1 MQRNMEQP
9 EKIFQN
15 LFTEGYILREKGK
28 STGKQVTFPKAKEKY
43 AEYLLQK
50 NWQEICGEHLA
61 KYCCVQKIEG
71 NSLVVSVANSLLANE
86 LFMMKALFLKKINS
100 KLAGYANIK
109 KVNFQVSSK
118 IKNQLQDF
126 KDVEAAKEELITYNK
141 PCAKCG
147 VIVQSNNDLCD
158 VCTREEK
165 NILKYKISELLKVQ
179 PWLKFEECQT
189 YYKCDRLL
197 FNAVKDNLQN
207 IYFEKVRLNSA
218 DEFDCQMAV
227 MFLTGKGPE
236 EIDEKIYE
244 NSLAYLRRNKSVLT
258 SGIRLHGKKQ

>member
-15 LFTEGYILREKGK
+15 LFTEGYIIREKGK

-126 KDVEAAKEELITYNK
+126 KDVEAEKEELITYNK

>member
-1 MQRNMEQP
+1 MQRQIEEP
-9 EKIFQN
+9 GKIFQN
-15 LFTEGYILREKGK
+15 LFTSGFILREKGI
-28 STGKQVTFPKAKEKY
+28 STGKKVTFPKAKEKY
-43 AEYLLQK
+43 FEYLLQK

-71 NSLVVSVANSLLANE
+71 SSLVISVANSLLANE
-86 LFMMKALFLKKINS
+86 LFMMKTLFLKKINS

-109 KVNFQVSSK
+109 KINFQVSSK

-126 KDVEAAKEELITYNK
+126 KEDEAENKELITYNK

-147 VIVQSNNDLCD
+147 VIVQSNNNLCD
-158 VCTREEK
+158 VCAREEK
-165 NILKYKISELLKVQ
+165 NILKYKIAELLKVQ

-189 YYKCDRLL
+189 YYECDRLF

-207 IYFEKVRLNSA
+207 IYFEKVRLNTA

-227 MFLTGKGPE
+227 MFLTGKAPE

-244 NSLAYLRRNKSVLT
+244 NSLAYLRRNGRVLT

>member
-15 LFTEGYILREKGK
+15 LFTEGYIIREKGK

-126 KDVEAAKEELITYNK
+126 KDVEAEKEELVTYNK

-147 VIVQSNNDLCD
+147 VIVQSNNNLCD

-244 NSLAYLRRNKSVLT
+244 NSLAYLRRNRSVLT

>member
-1 MQRNMEQP
+1 MEQP

-15 LFTEGYILREKGK
+15 LFTEGYIIREKGK

-100 KLAGYANIK
+100 KLTGYANIK

-126 KDVEAAKEELITYNK
+126 KDAEAEKEELITYNK
-141 PCAKCG
+141 PCVKCG

-218 DEFDCQMAV
+218 DEFDSQMAV

>member
-15 LFTEGYILREKGK
+15 LFTEGYIIREKGK

-100 KLAGYANIK
+100 KLTGYANIK

-118 IKNQLQDF
+118 IKKQLQDF
-126 KDVEAAKEELITYNK
+126 KDIEAEKEELITYNK
-141 PCAKCG
+141 PCTKCG

-244 NSLAYLRRNKSVLT
+244 NSLAYLRRNRSVLT

>member
-100 KLAGYANIK
+100 KLTGYANIK

-118 IKNQLQDF
+118 IKKQLQDF
-126 KDVEAAKEELITYNK
+126 KDIEAEKEELITYNK
-141 PCAKCG
+141 PCTKCG

-207 IYFEKVRLNSA
+207 IYFEKVRLNAA

>member
-15 LFTEGYILREKGK
+15 LFIEGYILREKGK

-126 KDVEAAKEELITYNK
+126 KDDEAEKEELITYNK

-147 VIVQSNNDLCD
+147 VIVQSNNNLCD

>member
-126 KDVEAAKEELITYNK
+126 KDVEAEKEELITYNK

-158 VCTREEK
+158 VCSREEK

-244 NSLAYLRRNKSVLT
+244 NSLAYLRRNRSVLT

>member
-15 LFTEGYILREKGK
+15 LFTEGYIIREKGK

-71 NSLVVSVANSLLANE
+71 NNLIVGVANSLLANE
-86 LFMMKALFLKKINS
+86 LFMMKGLFLKKINAQ
-100 KLAGYANIK
+100 LAGNVIIK
-109 KVNFQVSSK
+109 KINFQVSSK

-126 KDVEAAKEELITYNK
+126 KDVEAEKEELITYNR

-227 MFLTGKGPE
+227 MFLTGKAPE
-236 EIDEKIYE
+236 EINDKIYE
-244 NSLAYLRRNKSVLT
+244 NSLAYLRRNQSVFT
-258 SGIRLHGKKQ
+258 SGIRLHGKK

>member
-15 LFTEGYILREKGK
+15 LFTEGYIIREKGK

-126 KDVEAAKEELITYNK
+126 KDVEAEKEELITYNK

-244 NSLAYLRRNKSVLT
+244 NSLAYLRRNRSVLT